1 MLTKD
6 LIRTRTYKGELKPQF
21 IDTSNPSLIE
31 LATELLALYD
41 PSMKLSRTE
50 IESGVMGVVNSAR
63 DIKLAKGINK
73 LILDR
78 TEFSTGGDFDHRSFR
93 QEIFT
98 YTTELLK
105 AGRPVEEYLSLVRE
119 KFGDRI
125 DQLDD
130 IYGDHPECEQ
140 LVSIKPISPHNL
152 LERYNVS
159 LVQSLLLQSNS
170 LEITLQEPDSAKLR
184 RLFNYL
190 KFFRLLADVRY
201 STNYKSRLHL
211 TVAGPGSV
219 LENVNKY
226 GLQIASFFPA
236 LVQMSRWSMVASVK
250 YNKKELNLTLD
261 QKSGLVSHYNRI
273 GVFVPEEISLFQKQF
288 QKKKSEWKI
297 SDRAPFVKL
306 DDGSLLFPDMFFRH
320 SSGKIIALELF
331 HRWHSTPLLTRLTN
345 AEQFKSSDVII
356 GVDRSVA
363 KKPHIKEELASS
375 EFYQTNGFQFNDF
388 PAITIVLKLLDTLL

>member
-6 LIRTRTYKGELKPQF
+6 LIRTRTYRGELKPQF
-21 IDTSNPSLIE
+21 IDTSNPSLIT

-78 TEFSTGGDFDHRSFR
+78 TEFSTGGDFDHRALR
-93 QEIFT
+93 KEIFT

-105 AGRPVEEYLSLVRE
+105 TGRPVDEYQSLVRE
-119 KFGDRI
+119 KFGDRL
-125 DQLDD
+125 DQLED

-140 LVSIKPISPHNL
+140 LVSIKPITPHNL

-159 LVQSLLLQSNS
+159 LIQSLLLHSNS
-170 LEITLQEPDSAKLR
+170 IEITLQEPDSAKLR

-201 STNYKSRLHL
+201 STKYKTRLHL

-226 GLQIASFFPA
+226 GLQLASFFPA
-236 LVQMSRWSMVASVK
+236 LIQMSRWNLTASVK
-250 YNKKELNLTLD
+250 YNKQDVHLTLD
-261 QKSGLVSHYNRI
+261 QKSGLVSHYNHI

-306 DDGSLLFPDMFFRH
+306 GDGSLLFPDMFFRH
-320 SSGKIIALELF
+320 SSGKVVALELF
-331 HRWHSTPLLTRLTN
+331 HRWHATPLLARLSHGESLTS
-345 AEQFKSSDVII
+345 ADVII
-356 GVDRSVA
+356 GVDRSVV
-363 KKPHIKEELASS
+363 KKPHIKDELSS
-375 EFYQTNGFQFNDF
+375 NEFYQTRGFQFNDF
-388 PAITIVLKLLDTLL
+388 PAITVVLKLLDSLL